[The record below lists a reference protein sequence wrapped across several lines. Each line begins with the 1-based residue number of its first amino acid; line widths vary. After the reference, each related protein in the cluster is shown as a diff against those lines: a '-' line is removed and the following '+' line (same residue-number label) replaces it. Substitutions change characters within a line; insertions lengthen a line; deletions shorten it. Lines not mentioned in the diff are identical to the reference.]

1 MSANEDIRM
10 ASLTERTTVYL
21 NPYVKKY
28 LQHEAVEQG
37 KSISEL
43 INDQLADLLEDAQ
56 DLEAIEERKSEPL
69 VAWEKVKAELVKDGL
84 L

>member
-1 MSANEDIRM
+1 M
-10 ASLTERTTVYL
+10 ASLSERTTVYL
-21 NPYVKKY
+21 NPYVKKF

-43 INDQLADLLEDAQ
+43 INDQLAELLEDAE
-56 DLEAIEERKSEPL
+56 DVAAVHERKTEPL
-69 VAWEKVKAELVKDGL
+69 VAWEKVKADLVKDGL

>member
-1 MSANEDIRM
+1 M
-10 ASLTERTTVYL
+10 ASLSERTTVYL

-37 KSISEL
+37 RSISEL

-56 DLEAIEERKSEPL
+56 DVETIEERKSEPL
-69 VAWEKVKAELVKDGL
+69 VAWEKVKADLIKDGL

>member
-1 MSANEDIRM
+1 M
-10 ASLTERTTVYL
+10 ASLSERTTVYL

-56 DLEAIEERKSEPL
+56 DVETIEKRKLEPL
-69 VAWEKVKAELVKDGL
+69 VAWEKVKADLVKDGL

>member
-1 MSANEDIRM
+1 M
-10 ASLTERTTVYL
+10 ATLTERTTVYL

-28 LQHEAVEQG
+28 LQHEAVEQN

-43 INDQLADLLEDAQ
+43 INDQLAELLEDAE
-56 DLEAIEERKSEPL
+56 DAATVEERKAEPL
-69 VAWEKVKAELVKDGL
+69 LAWDKVKADLVRDGL

>member
-1 MSANEDIRM
+1 M

-43 INDQLADLLEDAQ
+43 INDQLAELLEDAQ
-56 DLEAIEERKSEPL
+56 DIATIEERKSEPL
-69 VAWEKVKAELVKDGL
+69 VAWDKVKAELMRDGL

>member
-1 MSANEDIRM
+1 M
-10 ASLTERTTVYL
+10 ASLSERTTVYL

-43 INDQLADLLEDAQ
+43 INDQLADLLEDAE
-56 DLEAIEERKSEPL
+56 DVETIEVRKSEPL
-69 VAWEKVKAELVKDGL
+69 VAWEKVKADLVKDGL

>member
-1 MSANEDIRM
+1 M
-10 ASLTERTTVYL
+10 AALTERTTVYL

-28 LQHEAVEQG
+28 LQHEAVERG

-43 INDQLADLLEDAQ
+43 INDQLAELLEEAE
-56 DLEAIEERKSEPL
+56 DLAIVEERKAEPL
-69 VAWEKVKAELVKDGL
+69 VAWEKVKAELVTDGL